1 MIYRHKVAD
10 LVNVLNDENVRA
22 EATEIIRGLVDK
34 VVLTPSAGKTNLD
47 VQLHG
52 DLAAILDFCDN
63 VNPNAKRP
71 GSIKPGRQL
80 SVVAGV
86 GFGPTT
92 FRL

>member
-1 MIYRHKVAD
+1 MLLPNSFVSSLY
-10 LVNVLNDENVRA
+10 
-22 EATEIIRGLVDK
+22 
-34 VVLTPSAGKTNLD
+34 

-80 SVVAGV
+80 SVLAGARHDGRRQRV
-86 GFGPTT
+86 
-92 FRL
+92 L

>member
-1 MIYRHKVAD
+1 MCI
-10 LVNVLNDENVRA
+10 ERA
-22 EATEIIRGLVDK
+22 
-34 VVLTPSAGKTNLD
+34 LTPCTGRTNLD

-80 SVVAGV
+80 SVVAGARNRRYLHLDFAPI
-86 GFGPTT
+86 GQ
-92 FRL
+92 LIS